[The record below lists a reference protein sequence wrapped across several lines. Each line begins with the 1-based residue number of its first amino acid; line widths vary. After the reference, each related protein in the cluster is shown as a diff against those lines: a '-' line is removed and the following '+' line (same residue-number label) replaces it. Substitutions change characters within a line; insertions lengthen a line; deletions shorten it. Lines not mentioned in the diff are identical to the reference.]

1 MKKIGF
7 IFLFLAVVSCVEK
20 LVEKPENLIAREK
33 MTDIYY
39 DLVVLGAAKNT
50 DNDIL
55 VDNKIDAMDFIF
67 TKYKIDSVQFVNSD
81 LYYASTP
88 IIYEEIYEGV
98 ESRLIADLD
107 EVKEE
112 KAIKKTQDSIAKV
125 QKLDSLQAKK
135 NRD

>member
-20 LVEKPENLIAREK
+20 LVEKPENLISKEQ
-33 MTDIYY
+33 MTDVYY
-39 DLVVLGAAKNT
+39 DLVVLAAAKNT

-55 VDNKIDAMDFIF
+55 VENKIDAMNFIF
-67 TKYKIDSVQFVNSD
+67 TKYKIDSTQFVSSD

-88 IIYEEIYEGV
+88 IVYEEIYEGV
-98 ESRLIADLD
+98 ESKLVADLD

-112 KAIKKTQDSIAKV
+112 KALKKTQDSIAKIKKV
-125 QKLDSLQAKK
+125 DSLQAKK
-135 NRD
+135 SRD